1 MFEPA
6 DYVQTFD
13 YNGIIRKL
21 EVFRPGPGAAYSDSK
36 DFVLLEDLKDHFDLV
51 AVHFEREDGVA
62 LAFTRDSNLRRHV
75 PERIPACKG
84 STIYIVPNNNVASE
98 SPLTA
103 LTALTADS
111 QQQQQQQQQSK
122 AELPPSEQNLCK
134 PRAPQLGKGY
144 HSIVINIQEPQNPHG
159 SIPLSH
165 AHNAQDPTAFIKG
178 GSTSHATQKRAIGIK
193 GYQTELDQQER
204 KLLGDI
210 RQETEGAVIDVLERC
225 KESLIRLALILAK
238 AEEILSTSYSFEQG
252 NGPRLFLILPD
263 LRRKWDAT
271 NILSNHFR
279 LFFLCECGLHTV
291 ASEENNGRPAQLHL
305 ADHEGYIIR
314 QPAEFVR
321 KYGPYL
327 LVMLEMLKFGNQI
340 SGYVLPGL
348 SASGSLFPPKTLP
361 TTSLNLDRVNKSI
374 AFLEELIGLD
384 TSRPWELTEYLRD
397 VAASD
402 GIDLDGKMASYLDI
416 DENKRLYANMYRMGT
431 PDRADWVCRQ
441 HHPSKFEHA
450 IYYELESSLS
460 SVGARLDH
468 GGKIVATLTSELHAE
483 QLRRVILTVA
493 GLGFHHLE
501 VKMGWRYSLDD
512 LAKLEELVGQSD
524 IESVTLAMPPSPAP
538 SPAPSPGPPM
548 KSPSMK
554 LPFPATVAAPSYPSP
569 TPESSFSRESEDGF
583 PDSMSTFGRGSSTRS
598 SSVSS
603 GSRSGGRSDSVS
615 SGSRS
620 GGRSDSVS
628 SGQGSPASMNT
639 KLPDWAYTYYDQL
652 KANKPYEDGRTRHC
666 VESAPYMLP
675 NDLAESDRLDAQHYI
690 VRYMFKGNYNVRLD
704 RNSNIKILDVATGTG
719 VWALEMALE
728 FPKASVYGIDLSPI
742 FPTPE
747 TSSRAVPPNCYFQ
760 LCNVLDGLPFPDN
773 YFDFVYQ
780 RLLVYALTPA
790 QRKQVNTELLRVLKP
805 SGHIQLVESDGL
817 VYNAGQMT
825 TVVNDLSLE
834 TAMKKNVDPKEVQR
848 LKSGL
853 RRTGFANINSF
864 HVALPVGDWGGPLGQ
879 LSMQNMHGLATIWLK
894 GELGRQT
901 EEECEATLAEVDKEC
916 EQFQSFYKVWLVV
929 GQKPQPSTMSPPPSN
944 KAKPRSP

>member
-13 YNGIIRKL
+13 YNGIVRKL

-51 AVHFEREDGVA
+51 AVHFEREDGVT

-98 SPLTA
+98 SSLTA
-103 LTALTADS
+103 LTSDS
-111 QQQQQQQQQSK
+111 KQQQQQSK
-122 AELPPSEQNLCK
+122 TELPPSKQNLNK

-144 HSIVINIQEPQNPHG
+144 HSIVINIPEPQNPHG

-165 AHNAQDPTAFIKG
+165 VHNAQGPTAFIKG
-178 GSTSHATQKRAIGIK
+178 GGVSHATQKRAIGSN
-193 GYQTELDQQER
+193 GYQTELEQQER

-210 RQETEGAVIDVLERC
+210 RQETEGTVIDVLERC
-225 KESLIRLALILAK
+225 KESLIRLALVLAK

-271 NILSNHFR
+271 NILTNHFR
-279 LFFLCECGLHTV
+279 LFFLCECGLHTTV
-291 ASEENNGRPAQLHL
+291 SKGNNDRPAQLHL
-305 ADHEGYIIR
+305 ADHEGYVIR

-348 SASGSLFPPKTLP
+348 SASGSLFRPNTLP

-374 AFLEELIGLD
+374 VFLEELIGLD
-384 TSRPWELTEYLRD
+384 TSRPWELSEYLRD
-397 VAASD
+397 VKASD
-402 GIDLDGKMASYLDI
+402 GIDLDGKMASYLDV
-416 DENKRLYANMYRMGT
+416 DENKKLYANMYRMGT

-501 VKMGWRYSLDD
+501 VKMSWRYSLDD
-512 LAKLEELVGQSD
+512 LGKLEELVGQSD
-524 IESVTLAMPPSPAP
+524 IESVSLAMPPSPAP
-538 SPAPSPGPPM
+538 SM

-554 LPFPATVAAPSYPSP
+554 SPSMKPLLPVTVAAPSYPPP
-569 TPESSFSRESEDGF
+569 TPDSSFSRESEDGF

-598 SSVSS
+598 NSVSS
-603 GSRSGGRSDSVS
+603 GGQG
-615 SGSRS
+615 

-628 SGQGSPASMNT
+628 SGQESPASMYA

-719 VWALEMALE
+719 VWALEMAHE

-742 FPTPE
+742 YPTPE
-747 TSSRAVPPNCYFQ
+747 TSSRVVPPNCYFQ

-825 TVVNDLSLE
+825 TMVNDLSLE

-916 EQFQSFYKVWLVV
+916 EQL
-929 GQKPQPSTMSPPPSN
+929 
-944 KAKPRSP
+944 